1 MGFQLTQKDIDA
13 VISVIPEAVERVLK
27 VVQVKINMFLEGKD
41 NSMENEK
48 LPKQQAVV
56 APTVKKVD

>member
-48 LPKQQAVV
+48 LPKQQSVV